1 MPACLKIEPRTM
13 RALRAALFAVPLA
26 IAWLGFSDVAAQT
39 AERAPTTAGDGREL
53 LNSERI
59 TQRFGSYAITVL
71 ESDGHV
77 RVSSL
82 NSEEPDGRICRTFAI
97 VKYPDNVDPAFA
109 SEHDEIVRGGSIGA
123 VFASHGWRVG
133 KTNLR
138 FLEVDATPRI
148 AELMHVAAGTR
159 LAAHAY
165 VLDVTKDGRSIE
177 YALLVEIHH
186 PEYLQ
191 LADLSAIYGS
201 ASAAG
206 RESSL
211 DALLATAGEKA
222 AR

>member
-13 RALRAALFAVPLA
+13 RALRAALLVVPLA
-26 IAWLGFSDVAAQT
+26 IAWLGVTDVAAQT
-39 AERAPTTAGDGREL
+39 AERAPTTAGDRREL

-59 TQRFGSYAITVL
+59 AQRFGSYAITVL

-82 NSEEPDGRICRTFAI
+82 YSEVPGGRICRTFAV
-97 VKYPDNVDPAFA
+97 VKYPDHVDSAFA
-109 SEHDEIVRGGSIGA
+109 TEHDEIVRGGSIGA
-123 VFASHGWRVG
+123 VFASHGWKVG

-138 FLEVDATPRI
+138 FLEIDATPRV

-186 PEYLQ
+186 PEYLK

-206 RESSL
+206 RERSL
-211 DALLATAGEKA
+211 DALLATAGQKA